1 MSKHVVSLLSN
12 LEMRDL
18 IQADKYHVKVNDF
31 PLLIK
36 SSFGF
41 RCLRL
46 PGKLS
51 ILYLQ
56 DLEVLGPKQSIFG
69 LEFKEVRIPDSWYG
83 TDE

>member
-1 MSKHVVSLLSN
+1 
-12 LEMRDL
+12 MRDL

-31 PLLIK
+31 PFLIK
-36 SSFGF
+36 PSFGL

-56 DLEVLGPKQSIFG
+56 DLKYWGANNQFFG

-83 TDE
+83 MDE